1 MRRGMTRIM
10 SIYGTGRRA
19 SINLVLAAMLV
30 LAPVNAHAD
39 GFQDGL
45 TRLAEIFGSIHH
57 LRNIC
62 GANDGPLW
70 RNKMIDMMNA
80 AELTPPERKKII
92 THFNDAYYSARTRYP
107 DCSNDAARKANQLFD
122 EGYSLAKRL
131 SSDRKSSASLF

>member
-1 MRRGMTRIM
+1 ML
-10 SIYGTGRRA
+10 A
-19 SINLVLAAMLV
+19 SMLA
-30 LAPVNAHAD
+30 LAPVQAHAD
-39 GFQDGL
+39 SFQNGL

-80 AELTPPERKKII
+80 ADLPPPDRKKII
-92 THFNDAYYSARTRYP
+92 THFNDAYYSARTHYP

-122 EGYSLAKRL
+122 EGHRLAKQL